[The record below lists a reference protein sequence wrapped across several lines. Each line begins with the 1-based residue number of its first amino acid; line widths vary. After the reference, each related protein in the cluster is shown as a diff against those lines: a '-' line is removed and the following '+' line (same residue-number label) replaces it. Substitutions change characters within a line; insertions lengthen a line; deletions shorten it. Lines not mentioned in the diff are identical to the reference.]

1 MNNAAYR
8 KLIERSKSTVD
19 SDSNWLITLADVMTL
34 LMVFFVMFLIAKQ
47 AESGRKSPE
56 VTSAAVKS
64 VLNNEVTCIHNN
76 SEDKIRDA
84 IARSI
89 KELGIEKDVEVS
101 LVNKDILITMTEG
114 ITFKSESRKIL
125 DKSSPIMGEIAES
138 IRKNPSYT
146 VEIDGH
152 TDNLPIH
159 TSQYPSNWELS
170 EARATSVLKCFIDTY
185 DIDPSRFYIRG
196 YADRRPLVS
205 NDSPEH
211 RAQNRRVEIRLKNDP
226 ADLDPQV

>member
-1 MNNAAYR
+1 MNNPAYR
-8 KLIERSKSTVD
+8 KLIEQSRSTVD

-47 AESGRKSPE
+47 AESGRKSS
-56 VTSAAVKS
+56 VVASAAVKPAG
-64 VLNNEVTCIHNN
+64 NNHVISHGNT
-76 SEDKIRDA
+76 EDKIRDA

-101 LVNKDILITMTEG
+101 LVNKDIVITMTEG
-114 ITFKSESRKIL
+114 ITFEPGKSEIL
-125 DKSSPIMGEIAES
+125 DISGPIMGKIAEC
-138 IRKNPSYT
+138 IQKNLSYT

-152 TDNLPIH
+152 TDNIPIH
-159 TSQYPSNWELS
+159 TSRYPSNWELS
-170 EARATSVLKCFIDTY
+170 EARATSVLKSFIDTY
-185 DIDPSRFYIRG
+185 GIDPSRFYIRG

-211 RAQNRRVEIRLKNDP
+211 RAQNRRVEIRLKNDS
-226 ADLDPQV
+226 ADSA

>member
-64 VLNNEVTCIHNN
+64 VVNNEVIAHDN

-101 LVNKDILITMTEG
+101 LVNKDIVITMTEG
-114 ITFKSESRKIL
+114 ITFKPGKSEIL

>member
-1 MNNAAYR
+1 
-8 KLIERSKSTVD
+8 
-19 SDSNWLITLADVMTL
+19 
-34 LMVFFVMFLIAKQ
+34 
-47 AESGRKSPE
+47 
-56 VTSAAVKS
+56 
-64 VLNNEVTCIHNN
+64 
-76 SEDKIRDA
+76 
-84 IARSI
+84 
-89 KELGIEKDVEVS
+89 
-101 LVNKDILITMTEG
+101 
-114 ITFKSESRKIL
+114 
-125 DKSSPIMGEIAES
+125 MGEIAES

-159 TSQYPSNWELS
+159 TPHYPSNWELS

-185 DIDPSRFYIRG
+185 GIDPSRFYIRG

-226 ADLDPQV
+226 AA

>member
-1 MNNAAYR
+1 MKNAAYR
-8 KLIERSKSTVD
+8 KLIEQSKSTVD
-19 SDSNWLITLADVMTL
+19 SDSNWLITMADVMTL

-47 AESGRKSPE
+47 ADSGRKSPAG
-56 VTSAAVKS
+56 TSAAVKPA
-64 VLNNEVTCIHNN
+64 VNNEVIAHGN

-89 KELGIEKDVEVS
+89 KELDMEKDVEVS
-101 LVNKDILITMTEG
+101 LVNKDIVITMTED
-114 ITFKSESRKIL
+114 ITFTPGKSEML
-125 DKSSPIMGEIAES
+125 DKSSHIIGEIAES
-138 IRKNPSYT
+138 IQKNPSYT

-159 TSQYPSNWELS
+159 TSHYPSNWELS

-196 YADRRPLVS
+196 YADRRP
-205 NDSPEH
+205 
-211 RAQNRRVEIRLKNDP
+211 
-226 ADLDPQV
+226 

>member
-1 MNNAAYR
+1 MNNAAYK
-8 KLIERSKSTVD
+8 KLIEQSKSTVD

-47 AESGRKSPE
+47 AESGRKYPE
-56 VTSAAVKS
+56 VTSAAVKPAA
-64 VLNNEVTCIHNN
+64 NNEVIAHGNP
-76 SEDKIRDA
+76 EDKIRDA

-89 KELGIEKDVEVS
+89 KELGLEKDVEVS
-101 LVNKDILITMTEG
+101 LVNKDIVITMTEG
-114 ITFKSESRKIL
+114 ITFKPGKSEIL
-125 DKSSPIMGEIAES
+125 DKSGPIMGEIAES

-146 VEIDGH
+146 IEIDGH

-159 TSQYPSNWELS
+159 TSLYPSNWELS

-211 RAQNRRVEIRLKNDP
+211 RAQNRRVEIRLKNDST
-226 ADLDPQV
+226 D

>member
-1 MNNAAYR
+1 MNNAAYK
-8 KLIERSKSTVD
+8 KLIERSRSTVD
-19 SDSNWLITLADVMTL
+19 GDSNWLITLADVMTL

-47 AESGRKSPE
+47 AESGSKFPE
-56 VTSAAVKS
+56 GTSAAVKPA
-64 VLNNEVTCIHNN
+64 VNNEVIAQGN
-76 SEDKIRDA
+76 SEGKIRDA

-101 LVNKDILITMTEG
+101 LVDKDIVITMTEG
-114 ITFKSESRKIL
+114 ITFKPGKSEIL
-125 DKSSPIMGEIAES
+125 DKSGAIMGEIAGS

-146 VEIDGH
+146 IEIDGH

-159 TSQYPSNWELS
+159 TPRYPSNWELS

-185 DIDPSRFYIRG
+185 GIDPSRFYIRG

-211 RAQNRRVEIRLKNDP
+211 RAQNRRVEIRLKNDS
-226 ADLDPQV
+226 AG